1 MILWGEA
8 FSLFR
13 ENPSFGRA
21 RGSLALDRDG
31 SLRFER
37 GSQNVDPW
45 RITHRDRGDVATAGE
60 LSSDEVFPGDAGK
73 LGAGFWVHKQGR
85 MQWRW

>member
-31 SLRFER
+31 SLRLER

-45 RITHRDRGDVATAGE
+45 RIAHRDRGDVATSGE
-60 LSSDEVFPGDAGK
+60 LSRDEVFAGNASK
-73 LGAGFWVHKQGR
+73 LWAGFHD
-85 MQWRW
+85 